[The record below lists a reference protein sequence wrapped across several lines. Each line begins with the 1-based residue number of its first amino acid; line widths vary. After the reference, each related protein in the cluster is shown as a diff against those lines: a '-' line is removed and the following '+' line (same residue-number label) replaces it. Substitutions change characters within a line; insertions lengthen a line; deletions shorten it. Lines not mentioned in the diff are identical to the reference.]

1 MDNSYEGK
9 IMVEEKFI
17 WETFDDINIID
28 EFDLTKE
35 ERKEIKKIFEE
46 IEME

>member
-1 MDNSYEGK
+1 
-9 IMVEEKFI
+9 MVEEKFI